1 MSPEKLIQYDHATIL
16 CVSGD
21 LECVHEA
28 EQQHHQTV
36 NNNTQYILIDII
48 LKLISG

>member
-1 MSPEKLIQYDHATIL
+1 MSPAKLIQYDHATIL

-21 LECVHEA
+21 GECLHKA
-28 EQQHHQTV
+28 EKQRQTI
-36 NNNTQYILIDII
+36 NTQYILIYII

>member
-16 CVSGD
+16 CVSGAG
-21 LECVHEA
+21 ECVHEV
-28 EQQHHQTV
+28 EQQHQTI
-36 NNNTQYILIDII
+36 NTQYILIYII